1 MDKHRVVKQLEE
13 GHHVPSITREVGQ
26 DLVVEASSG
35 IIVIWDKKTTI
46 FIKLDPSYKVGHQD
60 ASCALGCPQPRPHGC
75 CRLFPQDLLK
85 LETLVFLS
93 AGHCMWSVWEL

>member
-13 GHHVPSITREVGQ
+13 GHHVPFITREVGLY
-26 DLVVEASSG
+26 LVVEVSSG

-60 ASCALGCPQPRPHGC
+60 ASCALGCLQHRPGGC
-75 CRLFPQDLLK
+75 CSPLPQALLK
-85 LETLVFLS
+85 LESPAFLS
-93 AGHCMWSVWEL
+93 AGQCMWSVWEL